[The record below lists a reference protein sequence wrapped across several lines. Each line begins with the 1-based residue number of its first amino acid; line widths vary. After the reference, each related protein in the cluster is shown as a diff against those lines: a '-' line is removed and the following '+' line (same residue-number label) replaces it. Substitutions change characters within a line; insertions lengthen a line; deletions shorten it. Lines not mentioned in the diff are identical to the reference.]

1 MPKEYLEELQKLQ
14 DRVPV
19 FSTKEALALVE
30 AELGVPFADV
40 FVLEDPN
47 PVAAASIGQVY
58 KARLVANGGI
68 WRPLPCFDIYMM
80 RQSQMLSHFSQIS
93 SL

>member
-19 FSTKEALALVE
+19 FSTNLALALVE

-40 FVLEDPN
+40 FVLEDPS

-68 WRPLPCFDIYMM
+68 GLPVSEPIYK
-80 RQSQMLSHFSQIS
+80 
-93 SL
+93 